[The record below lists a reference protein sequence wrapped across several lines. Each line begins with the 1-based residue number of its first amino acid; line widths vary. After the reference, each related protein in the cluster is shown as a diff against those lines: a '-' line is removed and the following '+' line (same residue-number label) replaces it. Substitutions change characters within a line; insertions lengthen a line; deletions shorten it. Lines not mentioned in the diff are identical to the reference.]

1 MNSLARL
8 PVMSHEARVALV
20 AAARRAQ
27 YSRYLGYRA
36 LGYSPRR
43 AYLASVRPL

>member
-1 MNSLARL
+1 MNLIPSLPTL
-8 PVMSHEARVALV
+8 SHAGRVAIIAEAR
-20 AAARRAQ
+20 RRQ

-43 AYLASVRPL
+43 AYLASIRPL